1 MFGWGRCG
9 ALLGILC
16 VLCGAICAPVP
27 GAAQAATHQPDKH
40 GAVGVASPAVVLS
53 PDAAT
58 ATATATGT
66 TDHAAGVH
74 WHPIEDRKRVHE
86 LLLGGQ
92 YVHATR
98 VASETIL
105 SGRQGERG
113 EVGSTGAVTP
123 NMYHLLGLARYYTRD
138 LEGARKAFA
147 RAVVLEPER
156 VRSWNNFAECSLY
169 SFHFGDA
176 ALALDHLVIERALPQ
191 FVSKLYVH
199 AGVGLG
205 QSSST
210 AGA

>member
-92 YVHATR
+92 YVLNQLLEVFLPTLPKQTSIWKAVERR
-98 VASETIL
+98 VD
-105 SGRQGERG
+105 
-113 EVGSTGAVTP
+113 
-123 NMYHLLGLARYYTRD
+123 LLR
-138 LEGARKAFA
+138 EGADREEAEATSKQARGRWSMLSPTGKAPGPSPGE
-147 RAVVLEPER
+147 AVSADL
-156 VRSWNNFAECSLY
+156 
-169 SFHFGDA
+169 
-176 ALALDHLVIERALPQ
+176 
-191 FVSKLYVH
+191 
-199 AGVGLG
+199 
-205 QSSST
+205 
-210 AGA
+210 